1 MKNEC
6 NIVRDLLPL
15 YIENMTSPES
25 AQFVEAHLSKCPE
38 CNEIY
43 FSMTATDEEN
53 ITDEDAQRKILPLR
67 LVKRML
73 WKKIVI
79 SIVASVLSIALLIGG
94 GTLAYNIIDKQNK
107 NAEIDYGESE
117 FYLIEDRQA
126 GIDLVISEFVNSLDF
141 GYDVKSVRFAGDEE
155 CLDAWKE
162 WNEDPDHVTQFE
174 DYRDIMVIYL
184 SMKTPVWTKSNAW
197 QANIYY
203 EDIKFVLMKNKDLG
217 KYWRGWQMIW
227 VSIPSPYPEATSASE
242 VTSAAE

>member
-6 NIVRDLLPL
+6 NVVRDLLPL
-15 YIENMTSPES
+15 YIENMVS
-25 AQFVEAHLSKCPE
+25 AETKEFVEAHLSKCPE

-53 ITDEDAQRKILPLR
+53 ITDEAAQRKILPLR

>member
-6 NIVRDLLPL
+6 NVVRDLLPL
-15 YIENMTSPES
+15 YIENMVS
-25 AQFVEAHLSKCPE
+25 AETKEFVEAHLSKCPE

-53 ITDEDAQRKILPLR
+53 ITDEAAQRKILPLR

-242 VTSAAE
+242 VTSAVE

>member
-15 YIENMTSPES
+15 YIENMTSEETRE
-25 AQFVEAHLSKCPE
+25 FVEAHLSKCPE
-38 CNEIY
+38 CNELY

-53 ITDEDAQRKILPLR
+53 ITDEDAQRKILPLS

-73 WKKIVI
+73 WKKTVI
-79 SIVASVLSIALLIGG
+79 SIVAVVLSIALLIGG

-107 NAEIDYGESE
+107 TPEIDYGESE

-126 GIDLVISEFVNSLDF
+126 GLDLVISEFVNSLDF

-162 WNEDPDHVTQFE
+162 WNEDPDHVTHFE

-203 EDIKFVLMKNKDLG
+203 EDIKFVLIKNKDLG
-217 KYWRGWQMIW
+217 KYWRGWQMVW
-227 VSIPSPYPEATSASE
+227 VSIPSPYPEATSDSE

>member
-15 YIENMTSPES
+15 YIENMASPES

-38 CNEIY
+38 CNKLY
-43 FSMTATDEEN
+43 FSMTATNEEN

-73 WKKIVI
+73 WKKTVT
-79 SIVASVLSIALLIGG
+79 SIVAVVLSIALLIGG

-107 NAEIDYGESE
+107 TPEIDYGESE

-203 EDIKFVLMKNKDLG
+203 EDIKFVLMKNKDFG
-217 KYWRGWQMIW
+217 KYWRGWQMVW
-227 VSIPSPYPEATSASE
+227 VSIPSPYPEATSDSE
-242 VTSAAE
+242 VTSAVE